1 MWHTGN
7 TKTRRRVENTVPNK
21 SYKHGIYMT
30 QKSSRYT
37 TKQWPDCARVKSS
50 HSRNKPVPYTRRRQ
64 KPGEAFGTQRK
75 TTQAAGQKLLARRD
89 FTQSHINSVSEAGLQ
104 EFKWNNSE
112 DTSTLIWSISVI
124 N

>member
-1 MWHTGN
+1 
-7 TKTRRRVENTVPNK
+7 
-21 SYKHGIYMT
+21 MT

-50 HSRNKPVPYTRRRQ
+50 HSRNKPYTRRRQ

-75 TTQAAGQKLLARRD
+75 TTQAAGQKLLAPRD